1 MAGGRALVFDCW
13 LTAKGISLPG
23 VRTRAERQE
32 LRTAQLRFDI
42 CTFLGLIDWNLVNVS
57 LLYYENFSVE

>member
-32 LRTAQLRFDI
+32 LTQGTI
-42 CTFLGLIDWNLVNVS
+42 GLAHLTNAHNYSSRNVEIQQNLM
-57 LLYYENFSVE
+57 L

>member
-32 LRTAQLRFDI
+32 LVATRLHAS
-42 CTFLGLIDWNLVNVS
+42 LGLDH
-57 LLYYENFSVE
+57 

>member
-32 LRTAQLRFDI
+32 L
-42 CTFLGLIDWNLVNVS
+42 LGEYDS
-57 LLYYENFSVE
+57 

>member
-32 LRTAQLRFDI
+32 LLDAI
-42 CTFLGLIDWNLVNVS
+42 PV
-57 LLYYENFSVE
+57 LLFWDHIKKHVRPSPQS

>member
-32 LRTAQLRFDI
+32 LGDTVPTNMTKYTALHTTSRQHMASNRR
-42 CTFLGLIDWNLVNVS
+42 NNM
-57 LLYYENFSVE
+57 

>member
-32 LRTAQLRFDI
+32 LRMYRRVLVKYIEAYRHKLSARI
-42 CTFLGLIDWNLVNVS
+42 RGASVVWLGV
-57 LLYYENFSVE
+57 